1 VPDPRASTDLDPS
14 STSISTAALD
24 EPAFEAEPYIT
35 SLLATSNLKT
45 VLKVEATLISEIRN
59 LDGERKALVYDNY
72 SKLIKATRTIGGIR
86 MNMNGEERSVGGR
99 GGGGGGGERRSGGLS
114 EHGMRDLG
122 ERLEGVRKLAE
133 ELGRG
138 GVEGEG
144 QGQGERRKVKEEH
157 EKRQLVRWVLDGP
170 RRLRKRVEDGQ
181 MQEAEAGW
189 KVLSG
194 LLDKWESVKGAQ
206 ETRKACEE
214 VLHDTEAE
222 GEKNGA
228 G

>member
-1 VPDPRASTDLDPS
+1 MTTAVPDSRTSTELDSS
-14 STSISTAALD
+14 STSFSTAPLD
-24 EPAFEAEPYIT
+24 DPAFEPEPYIS

-72 SKLIKATRTIGGIR
+72 SKLIKATRTIGTMR
-86 MNMNGEERSVGGR
+86 MNMNGEDRGVSGRAGVGD
-99 GGGGGGGERRSGGLS
+99 RRSGGLS
-114 EHGMRDLG
+114 EDGMRDLG
-122 ERLEGVRKLAE
+122 KRVEGVRKLAE

-144 QGQGERRKVKEEH
+144 QEERTKAKEER

-170 RRLRKRVEDGQ
+170 QRLRKSVDGGQ
-181 MQEAEAGW
+181 MQEAEAEW
-189 KVLSG
+189 KVISG
-194 LLDKWESVKGAQ
+194 LLDKWEGVQGVQ

-214 VLHDTEAE
+214 ALRAAEAE
-222 GEKNGA
+222 DEKNGA